1 MEILPGKGWG
11 KVRFGMKEKQVAELL
26 GAPDEIDSDQ
36 EDELDYHHYDSQ
48 ALSLTF
54 DGTEEGKLSTLV
66 IADGESTLFGEDI
79 FTLTLDEIKSLLKAQ
94 GCKSLS
100 VEGDD
105 EKVLEAE
112 ELEMLFWFEND
123 ELMELQ
129 WGPFF
134 ADEDQ
139 ILWPV

>member
-1 MEILPGKGWG
+1 
-11 KVRFGMKEKQVAELL
+11 MKEKQIKELL

-48 ALSLTF
+48 VLSLTF
-54 DGTEEGKLSTLV
+54 DGTEGGRLSTLV

-79 FTLTLDEIKSLLKAQ
+79 FTMTLDEIKSLLKSH

-100 VEGDD
+100 VEGEE

-112 ELEMLFWFEND
+112 EIEMLFWFEND
-123 ELMELQ
+123 ELMEVQ

-134 ADEDQ
+134 ADEEQ
-139 ILWPV
+139 ILWPA